1 MSSGVLVYNADPPW
15 DGRSLP
21 GSRKSQRPLAGKDPK
36 KKGLQ
41 SKPPGDRRLR
51 HFAQDSFALLAN

>member
-1 MSSGVLVYNADPPW
+1 MSSGVLAYNADPHW
-15 DGRSLP
+15 DDRSLP
-21 GSRKSQRPLAGKDPK
+21 GSRKSQKPLAEPDSK

-41 SKPPGDRRLR
+41 SKPPGDQRLR